1 MMRKDDSGGRV
12 FNYYKLII
20 GFVLFCALV
29 VTTASLV
36 LAHKV
41 NIFAYREGEMVYTE
55 SYFPDGKKV
64 KDGIVEVYDSQGNKL
79 LEGKTNENGHFNF
92 KLLKKD
98 NLRIILSASM
108 GHKNTYTL
116 SADKISD
123 SVKTRESQD
132 KQLEESKTKEVLT
145 IDLNQIKKIIDTS
158 LDEKL
163 KPIMRELAKTQQKTV
178 SITEIIG
185 GIGYIFGVMGIILYF
200 ASKKKD

>member
-1 MMRKDDSGGRV
+1 MRKDDSGGRV

-116 SADKISD
+116 SADEISD

>member
-116 SADKISD
+116 SADEISD

>member
-1 MMRKDDSGGRV
+1 MRKDDSGGRV